1 MSANADQRLLELG
14 GGSADPGDVTLA
26 SYGAVAG
33 AYAVCNLVPYPEV
46 VPFLDQLAAIAE
58 GGHADTK
65 RGSSI
70 SAPIYSGGLYDA
82 SLANA
87 VLLHLTPTQLA
98 DAFQQAT
105 DRHPGR
111 GLLAFTLKEGD
122 GAGWSTAKVARPRY
136 FTYWRADSLG
146 PILAASGWTVQS
158 HERGGGGT
166 EDWLHVIA
174 R

>member
-1 MSANADQRLLELG
+1 
-14 GGSADPGDVTLA
+14 
-26 SYGAVAG
+26 
-33 AYAVCNLVPYPEV
+33 
-46 VPFLDQLAAIAE
+46 
-58 GGHADTK
+58 
-65 RGSSI
+65 
-70 SAPIYSGGLYDA
+70 
-82 SLANA
+82 